1 MSSIFRLNFYINY
14 DLPRVQ
20 YQSLADMDVF
30 SLSLANFL
38 ARYLALASL
47 ISAAVVCLAYLCLT
61 PSAGF
66 SGLESFGFT
75 SKKSSGMFLSELNG
89 FVFILLCVSSS

>member
-1 MSSIFRLNFYINY
+1 MSSIFRFNFYKNY
-14 DLPRVQ
+14 NPSKIQV
-20 YQSLADMDVF
+20 QSLADTDVF

-47 ISAAVVCLAYLCLT
+47 TSAAVVCLAYLGLT
-61 PSAGF
+61 SSTGF

-89 FVFILLCVSSS
+89 FVFVLLCVSSS